1 NAPSKR
7 TEPIALVAKQG
18 ALAPSQGDQ
27 DQDCPCEDSQHAGVV
42 RNRRDGHE
50 PCHGPGNR
58 VQQRQP
64 SPARK
69 VRGVRLRSPAINDPH
84 HSLLL
89 LTSALSSD
97 GAGWAFSLGAQ
108 KDLRAPLP
116 RIRRSPCETESAAE
130 SGDARAPWNKWRGP
144 GHRGGG
150 RLCRERPLQ
159 ATLAALRFARAGD

>member
-69 VRGVRLRSPAINDPH
+69 VRGVRVRSPAINDPH

-89 LTSALSSD
+89 LTSALSSE
-97 GAGWAFSLGAQ
+97 GAGWAFFPRRTKRPESSS
-108 KDLRAPLP
+108 APHSSVAV
-116 RIRRSPCETESAAE
+116 R
-130 SGDARAPWNKWRGP
+130 N
-144 GHRGGG
+144 
-150 RLCRERPLQ
+150 RERRGRRGCKG
-159 ATLAALRFARAGD
+159 TVE